1 VLLFQQIFSF
11 SELVQLLPHLQIT
24 MSDNVASTSTSTS
37 VPTASLPTVEE
48 INGWNRDRVKGFLQE
63 KSAELELEVND
74 IDVIYGQRV
83 SGKVFL
89 RLNEEQLTRD
99 SGSFKLPYGPAS
111 AIAELVKQ
119 IQGGKRTSFSLTPCH
134 IRQ

>member
-1 VLLFQQIFSF
+1 
-11 SELVQLLPHLQIT
+11 

-119 IQGGKRTSFSLTPCH
+119 IKGGKRASFFPALLY

>member
-1 VLLFQQIFSF
+1 
-11 SELVQLLPHLQIT
+11 
-24 MSDNVASTSTSTS
+24 M
-37 VPTASLPTVEE
+37 
-48 INGWNRDRVKGFLQE
+48 QE

-119 IQGGKRTSFSLTPCH
+119 IKEGK
-134 IRQ
+134 